1 MVVQLLPI
9 KQFINVMKVECPR
22 AIISGA
28 PAINHTS
35 VGIFYVLQTSYISPL
50 TTHLHLNTQI
60 PHTTKIMVRYVQT
73 SVVEQDFRS
82 SDSHDIDYESLF
94 LPQNVFVVPISIAMN
109 EQKMCEFHFSN
120 INFSE
125 QFKIQFFNFFD
136 RHDNIIKCTDI
147 ILIP

>member
-9 KQFINVMKVECPR
+9 KQFINVMKVECLR

-35 VGIFYVLQTSYISPL
+35 VGIFYVLQTSYISHL
-50 TTHLHLNTQI
+50 TTHLHLNTRYHNI

-94 LPQNVFVVPISIAMN
+94 LPQNVFVVPISMAMN

-120 INFSE
+120 IHFS
-125 QFKIQFFNFFD
+125 
-136 RHDNIIKCTDI
+136 
-147 ILIP
+147 

>member
-1 MVVQLLPI
+1 
-9 KQFINVMKVECPR
+9 
-22 AIISGA
+22 
-28 PAINHTS
+28 
-35 VGIFYVLQTSYISPL
+35 
-50 TTHLHLNTQI
+50 
-60 PHTTKIMVRYVQT
+60 MVRYVQT
-73 SVVEQDFRS
+73 YVVEQDFRS

-94 LPQNVFVVPISIAMN
+94 LPQNVFVVPNSMAMN